1 MVYKLI
7 PEIENITF
15 KNNKFLMQGY
25 INIIIN
31 KFIEIDKMI

>member
-15 KNNKFLMQGY
+15 KNNKFLMQG
-25 INIIIN
+25 ISIIIN